1 MSRLRRVTANPGRFI
16 VLEGADG
23 CGKSTQATRLVEWL
37 RATSADVL
45 HVRDPGST
53 GLSEAVRRILL
64 DPASGR
70 LSVEAETCL
79 YMAARAQLVAEVIRP
94 ALDAGR
100 VVVCERWTLST
111 EVYQGLAGGFGA
123 GNVRRLGRLASRG
136 TEPALTLVFDVAVGA
151 GLARLARERDR
162 MEQKDDAFHA
172 NVVRGY
178 RRLAKSRAHCVL
190 VPAGTVDEVAA
201 RVRAEVASVA
211 G

>member
-1 MSRLRRVTANPGRFI
+1 VTSESGRFI

-23 CGKSTQATRLVEWL
+23 CGKSTQAARLVEWL
-37 RATSADVL
+37 RASARDVL

-53 GLSEAVRRILL
+53 GVSEAVRRILL

-70 LSVEAETCL
+70 LSVAAETFL

-123 GNVRRLGRLASRG
+123 VNVRRMGILASRG
-136 TEPALTLVFDVAVGA
+136 TDPALTLVFDVEVGA
-151 GLARLARERDR
+151 GLARIARERDR
-162 MEQKDDAFHA
+162 MEQKDDGFHEK
-172 NVVRGY
+172 VVRGY
-178 RRLAKSRAHCVL
+178 RHLARSRPHCVL
-190 VPAGTVDEVAA
+190 VPAGTADEVAS
-201 RVRAEVASVA
+201 RVRTEVASVA

>member
-1 MSRLRRVTANPGRFI
+1 MTTGRGRFI

-23 CGKSTQATRLVEWL
+23 CGKSTQATLLVEWL
-37 RATSADVL
+37 RARSRDVL

-53 GLSEAVRRILL
+53 GVSEAVRRILL

-70 LSVEAETCL
+70 LSVATETFL

-111 EVYQGLAGGFGA
+111 EVYQGIAGGFGA
-123 GNVRRLGRLASRG
+123 GNVLRLGRLASGG

-162 MEQKDDAFHA
+162 MERKDDAFHA
-172 NVVRGY
+172 KVVRGY
-178 RRLAKSRAHCVL
+178 RRLAKRHAHCVL
-190 VPAGTVDEVAA
+190 VPAGTVDEVAS
-201 RVRAEVASVA
+201 RVRTEVAAVA

>member
-1 MSRLRRVTANPGRFI
+1 
-16 VLEGADG
+16 
-23 CGKSTQATRLVEWL
+23 
-37 RATSADVL
+37 
-45 HVRDPGST
+45 VRDPGST
-53 GLSEAVRRILL
+53 GLSEAVRRILM

-70 LSVEAETCL
+70 LSVESETFL

-123 GNVRRLGRLASRG
+123 GNVRRLSRLASRG

-178 RRLAKSRAHCVL
+178 RRLAKRRAHCVL
-190 VPAGTVDEVAA
+190 VTGGTVDEVAA
-201 RVRAEVASVA
+201 RVRAEVANVV